1 MTGVQT
7 CALPI
12 SKSVAKNL
20 MKERKTRVR
29 KRKQKSGK
37 IVALV
42 LTLIFAFSVPV
53 QEAHAEEAYLNGDTT
68 MKVTVT
74 NMSPE
79 YSISDVKPITTM
91 FDCEIIM
98 AFKMDEGLCM
108 SFTTSCIG
116 TASVIGVKD
125 IKVQQKMWYG
135 WKTVLVSDGTES
147 YDCSIFGANLKYPEA
162 IKDRTY
168 RVICTHYADVD
179 GYEEVVNDTG
189 AFKFTY

>member
-1 MTGVQT
+1 MRVEN
-7 CALPI
+7 
-12 SKSVAKNL
+12 KKR
-20 MKERKTRVR
+20 MKKGRV
-29 KRKQKSGK
+29 
-37 IVALV
+37 IVAFLLALLFAV
-42 LTLIFAFSVPV
+42 SAPAQEVRAEGYNNEGSKLTVAVANKTQEYDLLKV
-53 QEAHAEEAYLNGDTT
+53 Q
-68 MKVTVT
+68 
-74 NMSPE
+74 
-79 YSISDVKPITTM
+79 PITTM

-108 SFTTSCIG
+108 SFTTASIG
-116 TASVIGVKD
+116 IASVIGVKD

-135 WKTVLVSDGTES
+135 WKTVLASDGTEF
-147 YDCSIFGANLKYPEA
+147 YDCSSFGADLKYPDA

>member
-1 MTGVQT
+1 M
-7 CALPI
+7 
-12 SKSVAKNL
+12 
-20 MKERKTRVR
+20 
-29 KRKQKSGK
+29 
-37 IVALV
+37 V

-108 SFTTSCIG
+108 SFTTSCID

-125 IKVQQKMWYG
+125 INVQQKMWYG
-135 WKTVLVSDGTES
+135 WISDGAEDS
-147 YDCSIFGANLKYPEA
+147 DAAIFAADLKYPEA

>member
-1 MTGVQT
+1 M
-7 CALPI
+7 
-12 SKSVAKNL
+12 
-20 MKERKTRVR
+20 
-29 KRKQKSGK
+29 
-37 IVALV
+37 VALV
-42 LTLIFAFSVPV
+42 LALIFAFSVPV
-53 QEAHAEEAYLNGDTT
+53 QESHAEEANLNQNST

-79 YSISDVKPITTM
+79 YSISDVKPITTL

-108 SFTTSCIG
+108 SFTTASIG
-116 TASVIGVKD
+116 IASVIGVKD

-135 WKTVLVSDGTES
+135 WKTVLASDGTEF
-147 YDCSIFGANLKYPEA
+147 YDCSSFGADLKYPDA

-168 RVICTHYADVD
+168 RVICTHYADLD